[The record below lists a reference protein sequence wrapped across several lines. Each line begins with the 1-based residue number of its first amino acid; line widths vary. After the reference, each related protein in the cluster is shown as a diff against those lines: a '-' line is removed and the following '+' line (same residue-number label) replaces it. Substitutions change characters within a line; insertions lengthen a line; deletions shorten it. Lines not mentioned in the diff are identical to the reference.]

1 MSRETYSRL
10 EARGFWALA
19 FLGAAVALAGF
30 LAAHAM
36 ETSGHV
42 ITGMNNQVVWGL
54 PHVFAIFMIVA
65 ASGVLNVASIGSV
78 FGHAA
83 YKARAPLSGLLCLAL
98 LSGGLFVLMLDLGRP
113 ERVVVAATHYNF
125 RSVFAWNVFLYSG
138 MFTIVAVYLW
148 TLMERRMAPWSKP
161 AGLAAFVW
169 RIILTSGTGSI
180 FAFLVARQAYGTAL
194 LIPMFLAM
202 SFAWGLAAFLVV
214 QSTMY
219 AWNGLALPTDIQRR
233 MRNLLALFVVTVLFL
248 VAVLHLVNGY
258 FAKNL
263 AFERFILAD
272 GGVYPVLF
280 WGAYVV
286 AGSLVPLALIW
297 RPGSTARDLVVLRG
311 HVDQRRPAAPQSHR
325 LVPVEIET
333 LHDRP
338 DRGIHPRHVAPAGEN
353 SDSLLRHGLLVLR
366 ERVRGR
372 TQAALPEDVQDQ
384 VRRTAVSVVELEK
397 LFAVD
402 RSSAG
407 RKGVLQPGH
416 AGIEGLRECRFL
428 GPQRLLDQRALRGQ
442 LGIGI
447 AHHLDQRLQHA
458 PELAIG
464 LQRAQLPEI
473 TDGPTDDAA
482 KHVAAPFVGRHHAI
496 DDQERAGPDMV
507 ADDAQRLVVQVGGA
521 GHVRQ
526 LGSSWGS
533 AVAGP
538 ATIIPT
544 APPVTGFG
552 ASTRRAPR
560 SWRQACRGRR

>member
-19 FLGAAVALAGF
+19 LLGAAVALASF

-42 ITGMNNQVVWGL
+42 ITGMNNQVVWGV

-78 FGHAA
+78 FGHAV

-194 LIPMFLAM
+194 LIPLFLAM

-219 AWNGLALPTDIQRR
+219 AWNGLALPADIQRR

-297 RPGSTARDLVVLRG
+297 RPGSTARDLVVAALLVIAGAFALLYVFIVGGQAWPLDIFPGYTTSSTFGDGAIASYAPSLPEVRLGVGGLAVAFLITVVGVRALRFLPQ
-311 HVDQRRPAAPQSHR
+311 DDLPAAPSA
-325 LVPVEIET
+325 
-333 LHDRP
+333 
-338 DRGIHPRHVAPAGEN
+338 APAG
-353 SDSLLRHGLLVLR
+353 R
-366 ERVRGR
+366 
-372 TQAALPEDVQDQ
+372 
-384 VRRTAVSVVELEK
+384 
-397 LFAVD
+397 
-402 RSSAG
+402 
-407 RKGVLQPGH
+407 
-416 AGIEGLRECRFL
+416 
-428 GPQRLLDQRALRGQ
+428 
-442 LGIGI
+442 
-447 AHHLDQRLQHA
+447 
-458 PELAIG
+458 
-464 LQRAQLPEI
+464 
-473 TDGPTDDAA
+473 
-482 KHVAAPFVGRHHAI
+482 
-496 DDQERAGPDMV
+496 
-507 ADDAQRLVVQVGGA
+507 
-521 GHVRQ
+521 
-526 LGSSWGS
+526 
-533 AVAGP
+533 
-538 ATIIPT
+538 
-544 APPVTGFG
+544 
-552 ASTRRAPR
+552 
-560 SWRQACRGRR
+560 